1 MSALKR
7 WGITGHCR
15 KLRNEK
21 RRDLNFSPNIIR
33 VIKLG
38 RMRWAGHVGRVQGV
52 REMHAGFCKYN
63 MHVKDYSED
72 QDVDGIIVL
81 T

>member
-1 MSALKR
+1 
-7 WGITGHCR
+7 
-15 KLRNEK
+15 
-21 RRDLNFSPNIIR
+21 
-33 VIKLG
+33 
-38 RMRWAGHVGRVQGV
+38 MRWAGHVGRVQGV
-52 REMHAGFCKYN
+52 REMHAGFWKYN